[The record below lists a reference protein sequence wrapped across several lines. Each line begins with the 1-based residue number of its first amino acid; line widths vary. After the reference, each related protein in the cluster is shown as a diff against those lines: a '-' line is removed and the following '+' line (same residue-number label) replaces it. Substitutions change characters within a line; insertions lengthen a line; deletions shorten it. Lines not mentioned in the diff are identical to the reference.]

1 MDVREARQ
9 ARGWSQEELAERT
22 GLSVRTIQR
31 IETGGRPGLSS
42 ARLLAEALGLDVA
55 EIMASEPGVEQAPP
69 RWDDAPAVVAV
80 RDALVR
86 FVDFDGRASRP
97 DYWWFF
103 LAVTLVTGA
112 ATALSEALGAAL
124 GVLLTLPLA
133 AVGARRLHD
142 TGRSGWWQLFCLAPF
157 GFVVVL
163 TLLVL
168 PTDEE
173 AVRRREAP
181 DLEPSAEGTAEDALS
196 NGGSTT

>member
-55 EIMASEPGVEQAPP
+55 EIMASEPGAEQAPP

-80 RDALVR
+80 LEGLRR
-86 FVDFDGRASRP
+86 FVDFEGRASRP

-103 LAVTLVTGA
+103 LAVALVTGA

-142 TGRSGWWQLFCLAPF
+142 TGRSGWWQLFALAPF
-157 GFVVVL
+157 GFVVL
-163 TLLVL
+163 ITLFVL

-173 AVRRREAP
+173 AVRRREAAGA
-181 DLEPSAEGTAEDALS
+181 EPIGEGSEDTLS
-196 NGGSTT
+196 TGGSTT

>member
-1 MDVREARQ
+1 MDLREARQ

-31 IETGGRPGLSS
+31 IEGGGQPGLAS
-42 ARLLAEALGLDVA
+42 ARLLADALGVDIA
-55 EIMASEPGVEQAPP
+55 EFTTSGTGSEPAEP
-69 RWDDAPAVVAV
+69 RWDDAPAVMAV
-80 RDALVR
+80 REGLRR
-86 FVDFDGRASRP
+86 FTDFEGRASRP

-103 LAVTLVTGA
+103 LAVALVTGA

-142 TGRSGWWQLFCLAPF
+142 TGRSGWWQLFALAPF

-168 PTDEE
+168 PTDDE
-173 AVRRREAP
+173 AARRRASAALAP
-181 DLEPSAEGTAEDALS
+181 RDEGTSEDALS
-196 NGGSTT
+196 NGGTAT

>member
-55 EIMASEPGVEQAPP
+55 EITASDPGAEQPEP
-69 RWDDAPAVVAV
+69 RWDDTPAVVAV
-80 RDALVR
+80 REGLRR
-86 FVDFDGRASRP
+86 FADFEGRASRP

-103 LAVTLVTGA
+103 LAFALVTGA
-112 ATALSEALGAAL
+112 AASLSEAVGAAL
-124 GVLLTLPLA
+124 AVLLALPLA

-142 TGRSGWWQLFCLAPF
+142 TGRSGWWQLFALAPF
-157 GFVVVL
+157 GFVVPL

-173 AVRRREAP
+173 AARRRAVP
-181 DLEPSAEGTAEDALS
+181 DPEPSTEGTAEDSLS
-196 NGGSTT
+196 SEGSTA

>member
-9 ARGWSQEELAERT
+9 ARGWSQEELAERS

-31 IETGGRPGLSS
+31 IETGGRPGLAS
-42 ARLLAEALGLDVA
+42 ARLLADALEVDVA
-55 EIMASEPGVEQAPP
+55 EIMASGPGAEQTTP

-80 RDALVR
+80 RDGLVR
-86 FVDFDGRASRP
+86 FVDFEGRASRP

-103 LAVTLVTGA
+103 LAVALVTGA

-142 TGRSGWWQLFCLAPF
+142 TDRSGWWQLFALAPF
-157 GFVVVL
+157 GFVVL
-163 TLLVL
+163 ITLFVL

-173 AVRRREAP
+173 AARRRAAAAV
-181 DLEPSAEGTAEDALS
+181 EPSDEGNAEGVLS